1 MSSPATDLRR
11 LVKNHP
17 FLSASSAAALTL
29 GALMAAY
36 PDRAAFHPSRK
47 EIPRYPGWPLLGS
60 LPLLLQY
67 RDKIYDALQEG
78 FERVGSP
85 TTFLSA
91 LGMPMQIG
99 TADPVNVEYILKTN
113 FENYVKGPTFHSA
126 MDELFGNGIF
136 NADGEQW
143 KYQRKTAANI
153 FNVKNFRDH
162 FTVVFLLELKYMR
175 DNIFDLAVESG
186 QAFDFHDIMYKFT
199 LDSFILLGFGVD
211 LGALKQQDKHPFAA
225 SFDIAQANVFQRML
239 VPGWRAREAATRLLM
254 PWKTSM
260 SYHVRVVDNFA
271 RQIVRDRLEES
282 KQLDYIEKSDLLSRF
297 IQTSNAEG
305 EPLSETELR
314 DIIVNFV
321 IAGRDTTAQA
331 LSWTFYELMMH
342 KDVEQRLVEDIMEH
356 ITDDIEDDP
365 VALYEA
371 IKDMKYAHA
380 VFYEVLRLYPSVPL
394 NQKYAL
400 NDDVLPDGTQ
410 IRKGDY
416 VVWCPYAQGRLVGI
430 WGQDARQFNPDR
442 WLNEAGELKRVSQGQ
457 WPAFHAGPRV
467 CLGQNLATLEALL
480 TISLLLKRYK
490 FTLAPWQN
498 VTYQVSITL
507 PMREGMKVFLE
518 KRQG

>member
-1 MSSPATDLRR
+1 MSTTSIDLRR
-11 LVKNHP
+11 LVKDHP
-17 FLSASSAAALTL
+17 ILSASGAAAAVI
-29 GALMAAY
+29 GALAAKY
-36 PDRAAFHPSRK
+36 NDRAVFHPARAD
-47 EIPRYPGWPLLGS
+47 IARHPGWPLIGN
-60 LPLLLQY
+60 LPMLLQY
-67 RDKIYDALQEG
+67 KDKIYDFFAEG
-78 FERVGSP
+78 FDETHSA
-85 TTFLSA
+85 TIYLSA

-99 TADPVNVEYILKTN
+99 TSDPVNVEYILKTN
-113 FENYVKGPTFHSA
+113 FENYEKGPTFHNA
-126 MDELFGNGIF
+126 MNDLFGHGIF

-162 FTVVFLLELKYMR
+162 FTAVFLMELQYMR
-175 DNIFDLAVESG
+175 NDIFDVAVATGE
-186 QAFDFHDIMYKFT
+186 ALDFHDIMYKFT

-211 LGALKQQDKHPFAA
+211 LGALKQEEKTPFAA
-225 SFDIAQANVFQRML
+225 SFDAAQLNVFERLL
-239 VPGWRAREAATRLLM
+239 VPGWTIRESLAKILM

-260 SYHVRVVDNFA
+260 DYHVKVVDQFA
-271 RQIVRDRLEES
+271 RKVVRDRVAETS
-282 KQLDYIEKSDLLSRF
+282 QPDYMEKGDLLSRF
-297 IQTSNAEG
+297 IQTTNAEG
-305 EPLSETELR
+305 QTLTETELR
-314 DIIVNFV
+314 DILVNFV

-342 KDVEQRLVEDIMEH
+342 VDIQEKLVKEIYEH

-380 VFYEVLRLYPSVPL
+380 VFYEILRLYPSVPL

-400 NDDVLPDGTQ
+400 NDDVWPDGTK

-416 VVWCPYAQGRLVGI
+416 VAWCPYAMGRLVGV
-430 WGQDARQFNPDR
+430 WGQDARIFRPER
-442 WLNEAGELKRVSQGQ
+442 WLTDNGDLKRMPQGQ

-490 FTLAPWQN
+490 FTLVPWHN
-498 VTYQVSITL
+498 VTYQVSLTL
-507 PMREGMKVFLE
+507 PMKMGMKVYVE
-518 KRQG
+518 KRAL